1 MAARR
6 HRWRMT
12 SQRWLDDRAARAVL
26 PPSKEYWAPVDP
38 CEGVLTA
45 KPGGLQERNMARRA
59 GTIVARWGMEGSAKA
74 PPVGAVWQQG
84 RPGWD
89 DRDGGSRHPLAW

>member
-26 PPSKEYWAPVDP
+26 PPSKE
-38 CEGVLTA
+38 T
-45 KPGGLQERNMARRA
+45 
-59 GTIVARWGMEGSAKA
+59 
-74 PPVGAVWQQG
+74 G
-84 RPGWD
+84 RPSTHVKVCSRQNLEVCRNETWRGA
-89 DRDGGSRHPLAW
+89 RARYCGTVGYGGFGKGAAGRGCVAAGAAGMG